1 MSAVT
6 VQKFVL
12 LQENKV
18 LEQFVR
24 HRSTPA
30 VHRQAISSALAA
42 SHLVSYLKLISCTQ
56 GCMLACGDAV
66 TEGGCSRSLYPS
78 EYRRVASPA

>member
-6 VQKFVL
+6 QQKFVL
-12 LQENKV
+12 LQENNI

-30 VHRQAISSALAA
+30 VHRQASGLQISGALA
-42 SHLVSYLKLISCTQ
+42 SSDLVSYLKLTSRTQ
-56 GCMLACGDAV
+56 GCMLASGDA
-66 TEGGCSRSLYPS
+66 GYG
-78 EYRRVASPA
+78 RRMQPQRVSQ

>member
-6 VQKFVL
+6 LQKFVL

-18 LEQFVR
+18 LEQFIR

-30 VHRQAISSALAA
+30 VNHQASGLQISSALAA
-42 SHLVSYLKLISCTQ
+42 SEMVSYLKLTSRTQ
-56 GCMLACGDAV
+56 GYTLASGDA
-66 TEGGCSRSLYPS
+66 GFG
-78 EYRRVASPA
+78 RRMQTQRVSQ

>member
-1 MSAVT
+1 MSAVALR
-6 VQKFVL
+6 KFV

-30 VHRQAISSALAA
+30 VHRQTISSALAV
-42 SHLVSYLKLISCTQ
+42 SDLVSYLKLTS
-56 GCMLACGDAV
+56 LHKAACWHLEMRA
-66 TEGGCSRSLYPS
+66 TEGECSRSMCPS
-78 EYRRVASPA
+78 ECHRVASPA